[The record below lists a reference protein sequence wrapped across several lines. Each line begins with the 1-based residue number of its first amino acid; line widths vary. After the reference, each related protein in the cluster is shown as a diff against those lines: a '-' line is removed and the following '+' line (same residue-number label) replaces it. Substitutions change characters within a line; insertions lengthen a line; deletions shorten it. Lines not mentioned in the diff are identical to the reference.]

1 MDRPRTWLIAIAAI
15 IGLCVVGYAGA
26 RWAIEQA
33 SPRPPNLRVS
43 NGQLAPCP
51 EAPGCVTSRA
61 TDASQATAPIV
72 YSTSTEAAHNR
83 LVNILNSIPRLTII
97 VNRPNYL
104 HAETRSPVWGFIDD
118 NEFYFDESIKVIEV
132 RAASR
137 QNIGNTDRNRERIE
151 AIRTQFETAE
161 Q

>member
-1 MDRPRTWLIAIAAI
+1 MDRTRIGLIAIAAI

-26 RWAIEQA
+26 RWAIEEA
-33 SPRPPNLRVS
+33 SPRPSDLHVS

-51 EAPGCVTSRA
+51 VSSGCVTSRA

-72 YSTSTEAAHNR
+72 YTTSTEVAHNR
-83 LVNILNSIPRLTII
+83 LVNILNSIPRLTI
-97 VNRPNYL
+97 VEDRPNYI

-137 QNIGNTDRNRERIE
+137 LNIGDSGRNRKRIE
-151 AIRTQFETAE
+151 TIRIQFETVE
-161 Q
+161 